1 MAVAVT
7 IVAAMIEIITSYP
20 HREPPSRRVAKEG
33 RMKEKENADVD
44 RRSHRPRSKRSCG
57 IDNDIN
63 GDTITVVSTCTNS
76 LYTIFIRT
84 TVRCGTIVSVVT

>member
-33 RMKEKENADVD
+33 RMKENADVGRID
-44 RRSHRPRSKRSCG
+44 RGAKDRAE
-57 IDNDIN
+57 
-63 GDTITVVSTCTNS
+63 
-76 LYTIFIRT
+76 
-84 TVRCGTIVSVVT
+84 